1 MPFEETCVMDEKVR
15 FCVAYER
22 GDVTMA
28 ELCRQYGVSRKT
40 GYQVWQRFQADG
52 AAGLMARSHAPLS
65 CPHGLNEAVVSA
77 VLAVRRR
84 YPSWGP
90 KKIKARLA
98 MQEPGQV
105 WPAAS
110 TIGDV
115 LSRHGLVV
123 PRRCRRHVA
132 PATQP
137 FAACAGAN
145 DLWSMDFKGWF
156 RTSDGQ
162 RIDPFTLQ
170 DQASRFLLRLVPV
183 AQTNTAHVQAVLET
197 AFREYGLPKA
207 IRSDNGP
214 PFGSTGLGGLSQ
226 LSVWLIRCGVMPDHI
241 DPASPQQNGRLERMH
256 KDLKAET
263 AAPPASS
270 LRAQSQKFKAFRH
283 TYNHERPHE
292 ALGQCL
298 PGAVYQ
304 ASPRRWNGRPHSP
317 DYADDSTVRRVRSN
331 GEIKWHGHLVYLN
344 SALAGEPVALD
355 AIADNGW
362 RVSYGPV
369 TLATIDAQGRLK
381 PPHTTTVTR
390 RRKGS
395 AFTSTNPVTSRES
408 VTHPAG

>member
-1 MPFEETCVMDEKVR
+1 
-15 FCVAYER
+15 
-22 GDVTMA
+22 
-28 ELCRQYGVSRKT
+28 
-40 GYQVWQRFQADG
+40 
-52 AAGLMARSHAPLS
+52 
-65 CPHGLNEAVVSA
+65 
-77 VLAVRRR
+77 
-84 YPSWGP
+84 
-90 KKIKARLA
+90 
-98 MQEPGQV
+98 
-105 WPAAS
+105 
-110 TIGDV
+110 
-115 LSRHGLVV
+115 
-123 PRRCRRHVA
+123 
-132 PATQP
+132 
-137 FAACAGAN
+137 
-145 DLWSMDFKGWF
+145 MDFKGWF

-263 AAPPASS
+263 AAPPAGSM
-270 LRAQSQKFKAFRH
+270 RAQSLRFKAFRH

-304 ASPRRWNGRPHSP
+304 ASPRRWTGKPRSP

-331 GEIKWHGHLVYLN
+331 GEIKWRGDLVYLN
-344 SALAGEPVALD
+344 SALAGEPVALE

-369 TLATIDAQGRLK
+369 TLAIIDAQGRLK

-390 RRKGS
+390 RRKGT
-395 AFTSTNPVTSRES
+395 AFTSTNPVTSRKS